1 MEVLSRRQRVQHGT
15 PSIDL
20 RSRRNGSKDVSCR
33 SEWLKRR
40 SCDISDLER
49 VPSEKVAGFT
59 GSLERTLVVVAGTD
73 SPFWRP

>member
-1 MEVLSRRQRVQHGT
+1 
-15 PSIDL
+15 
-20 RSRRNGSKDVSCR
+20 
-33 SEWLKRR
+33 LKRR

-73 SPFWRP
+73 SPFWSALMMLAFEEPYATFSWAKK